1 MNIKGFG
8 LYNIIIM
15 GIPSFFSHIVKNHRT
30 IIKKITEL
38 EKMNNL
44 YLDSNSIIYDCL
56 RSIEYDTDMKFE
68 KKLLKAICSKI
79 DEYINV
85 IEPDHTIL
93 IAFDG
98 VAPVAKLEQQRTRR
112 YKSDL
117 EGKIRKQLNPD
128 SKKSWDTRAITPG
141 TKFMKK
147 LNSYVKKYYH
157 NKEKLYNVDKI
168 IVSGPNEKGEGEH
181 KIFDHIRKYE
191 SQHKKQRTIIY
202 GLDADL
208 IMLALNNLPVA
219 KWIYLY
225 RETPEFIKYIDK
237 NLIPNESYV
246 MDIPELSQTIIKE
259 MNGGLP
265 PNTTQQ
271 KNKLYD
277 YILLCF
283 FLGND
288 FMPHFPSINIR
299 KDGIFKLMAA
309 YRNTIGKKKNLTD
322 GKKIYWDNLYHL
334 IEYLAKE
341 EWGNI
346 KKEYN
351 NRNKLEKRFLPAG
364 TYDEQMERY
373 LHTPTRC
380 RELEH
385 YINPLE
391 SFWEKRYYDVLFDS
405 NDTLAFKRK
414 VSTNFLEGL
423 EWVMKYYTTGCYDWK
438 WCYRFNY
445 PPLLKDLLKFIPR
458 WDINMLEYN
467 DKAVS
472 PEVQLAYVLPKDSLK
487 LLPTKIYVKLLK
499 EKSHLYKDDCELVW
513 AYCKYIW
520 ESHVN
525 LPHIDINDLEEF
537 VENNK

>member
-1 MNIKGFG
+1 
-8 LYNIIIM
+8 M
-15 GIPSFFSHIVKNHRT
+15 GIPSFFSHIVKNHGS
-30 IIKKITEL
+30 IIKKIVEL
-38 EKMNNL
+38 NKKMNNL
-44 YLDSNSIIYDCL
+44 YLDSNSIVYDCL
-56 RSIEYDTDMKFE
+56 RSIKYTRDLQFE
-68 KKLLKAICSKI
+68 KELMQAVCLKI
-79 DEYINV
+79 DEYIKAIKPNN
-85 IEPDHTIL
+85 TIL

-117 EGKIRKQLNPD
+117 ESKIKKQLNLD
-128 SKKSWDTRAITPG
+128 DKKCWDTRAITPG
-141 TKFMKK
+141 TKFMRK
-147 LNSYVKKYYH
+147 LNNYIKKYYH
-157 NKEKLYNVDKI
+157 ANEKKYNVDKI
-168 IVSGPNEKGEGEH
+168 IVSGSDEKGEGEH
-181 KIFDHIRKYE
+181 KIFNHIRKFE
-191 SQHKKQRTIIY
+191 TQHKKQTTIIY

-225 RETPEFIKYIDK
+225 RETPEFITYIDK
-237 NLIPNESYV
+237 NLKPNETYV
-246 MDIPELSQTIIKE
+246 VDIPELSQAIIKE

-265 PNTTQQ
+265 PNNSQQ

-277 YILLCF
+277 YIFLCF

-299 KDGIFKLMAA
+299 KGGIFKLMSA
-309 YRNTIGKKKNLTD
+309 YSNTIGQKKNLTD
-322 GKKIYWDNLYHL
+322 GKKIYWDNLYYF

-341 EWGNI
+341 ELSNI
-346 KKEYN
+346 KKEY
-351 NRNKLEKRFLPAG
+351 RERDKLEKRFLPAN
-364 TYDEQMERY
+364 TFEEQMERY
-373 LHTPTRC
+373 LHTPTRN

-385 YINPLE
+385 YINPHE

-405 NDTLAFKRK
+405 NDTLQFKRK

-423 EWVMKYYTTGCYDWK
+423 EWVMRYYTTGCYDWK

-458 WDINMLEYN
+458 WDISLLKYN

-472 PEVQLAYVLPKDSLK
+472 PEVQLAYVLPKNSLK
-487 LLPTKIYVKLLK
+487 LLPVKIYVKLLK

-513 AYCKYIW
+513 AFCKYVW

-525 LPHIDINDLEEF
+525 LPHIDIYDLERF
-537 VENNK
+537 VENIK

>member
-1 MNIKGFG
+1 
-8 LYNIIIM
+8 M
-15 GIPSFFSHIVKNHRT
+15 GIPSFFSHIVKNHKK
-30 IIKKITEL
+30 IIKKIGEF
-38 EKMNNL
+38 EKTMNNL
-44 YLDSNSIIYDCL
+44 YLDSNSIIYDSL
-56 RSIEYDTDMKFE
+56 RSIEYTKDIQFE
-68 KKLLKAICSKI
+68 KELMLKVCLKI
-79 DEYINV
+79 DEYINT
-85 IEPDHTIL
+85 INPDKTVL

-117 EGKIRKQLNPD
+117 ESKIKKELNPD
-128 SKKSWDTRAITPG
+128 DKKFWDTRAITPG

-147 LNSYVKKYYH
+147 LNSYIKKYYK
-157 NKEKLYNVDKI
+157 NQEKKYNVDEI
-168 IVSGPNEKGEGEH
+168 IVSGSDQKGEGEH
-181 KIFDHIRKYE
+181 KIFNYIRKYE
-191 SQHKKQRTIIY
+191 TRHKQQTTIIY

-225 RETPEFIKYIDK
+225 RETPEFIRYIDK

-246 MDIPELSQTIIKE
+246 LDIPLLSQTIIRE

-265 PNTTQQ
+265 PSNSQQ

-277 YILLCF
+277 YIFLCF

-288 FMPHFPSINIR
+288 FMPHFPSVNIR
-299 KDGIFKLMAA
+299 KDGIFRLMAA

-334 IEYLAKE
+334 VEYLAE
-341 EWGNI
+341 EEATNI

-351 NRNKLEKRFLPAG
+351 SRHKLEKRFLPAD
-364 TYDEQMERY
+364 TFEEQMERY
-373 LHTPTRC
+373 LHTPTRN

-385 YINPLE
+385 YINPNE
-391 SFWEKRYYDVLFDS
+391 PFWEKRYYDVLFDS
-405 NDTLAFKRK
+405 NDSLAFKRK

-445 PPLLKDLLKFIPR
+445 PPLFKDLLKFIPR
-458 WDINMLEYN
+458 WDVSLLTYN

-472 PEVQLAYVLPKDSLK
+472 PEVQLAYVLPKNSLK
-487 LLPTKIYVKLLK
+487 LLPVKIYVKLLK
-499 EKSHLYKDDCELVW
+499 DKNHLYKDDCEMVW
-513 AYCKYIW
+513 AFCKYIW

-525 LPHIDINDLEEF
+525 LPHIDIEELEDF
-537 VENNK
+537 VENIK

>member
-1 MNIKGFG
+1 MNIKEFIV
-8 LYNIIIM
+8 YSIITM

-30 IIKKITEL
+30 IIKKIKDSK
-38 EKMNNL
+38 KMNNL

-56 RSIEYDTDMKFE
+56 RSIKYTSDIQFE
-68 KKLLKAICSKI
+68 KELIHEVCLKI

-85 IEPDHTIL
+85 IKPDITIL

-112 YKSDL
+112 YKSNL
-117 EGKIRKQLNPD
+117 ESKIRKQLNPND
-128 SKKSWDTRAITPG
+128 KKSWDTRAITPG

-147 LNSYVKKYYH
+147 LNTYVKKYYH
-157 NKEKLYNVDKI
+157 NKEKKYNVEKI
-168 IVSGPNEKGEGEH
+168 IVSGSDKRGEGEH
-181 KIFDHIRKYE
+181 KIFDHIREYE
-191 SQHKKQRTIIY
+191 TQHKKQRTIIY

-237 NLIPNESYV
+237 NLKPNESYV

-265 PNTTQQ
+265 PSTLQQ

-277 YILLCF
+277 YIFLCF

-288 FMPHFPSINIR
+288 FMPHFPAINIR
-299 KDGIFKLMAA
+299 KDGIFRLMSA
-309 YRNTIGKKKNLTD
+309 YRNTIGNKRNLTD
-322 GKKIYWDNLYHL
+322 GKKIYWDNLYRL

-341 EWGNI
+341 ERDNI

-351 NRNKLEKRFLPAG
+351 NRNKLERRFLPAN
-364 TYDEQMERY
+364 TFDEQMERY
-373 LHTPTRC
+373 LHTPTRN

-385 YINPLE
+385 YINPNE
-391 SFWEKRYYDVLFDS
+391 SFWEKRYYDVLFNS
-405 NDTLAFKRK
+405 EDTLAFKRK

-458 WDINMLEYN
+458 WDINLLEYN
-467 DKAVS
+467 NKSVS

-487 LLPTKIYVKLLK
+487 LLPVKIYVKLLK
-499 EKSHLYKDDCELVW
+499 EKNHLYKDDCELVW
-513 AYCKYIW
+513 AYCKYVW

-525 LPHIDINDLEEF
+525 LPHIDIDNLEEF
-537 VENNK
+537 VENIK

>member
-1 MNIKGFG
+1 
-8 LYNIIIM
+8 M

-30 IIKKITEL
+30 IIKKIKDTQ
-38 EKMNNL
+38 KMNNL

-56 RSIEYDTDMKFE
+56 RSITYTKDIQFE
-68 KKLLKAICSKI
+68 KELIREVCLKI

-85 IEPDHTIL
+85 IKPDITIL

-112 YKSDL
+112 YKSNL
-117 EGKIRKQLNPD
+117 ESKIRKQLNPND
-128 SKKSWDTRAITPG
+128 KKSWDTRAITPG

-147 LNSYVKKYYH
+147 LNTYVKKYYH
-157 NKEKLYNVDKI
+157 NKEKKYNVEKI
-168 IVSGPNEKGEGEH
+168 IVSGSDKRGEGEH
-181 KIFDHIRKYE
+181 KIFDHIREYE
-191 SQHKKQRTIIY
+191 TQHKKQRTIIY

-237 NLIPNESYV
+237 NLKPNESYV
-246 MDIPELSQTIIKE
+246 IDIPELAQTIIKE

-265 PNTTQQ
+265 PSTLQQ

-277 YILLCF
+277 YIFLCF

-288 FMPHFPSINIR
+288 FMPHFPAINIR
-299 KDGIFKLMAA
+299 KDGIFRLMSA
-309 YRNTIGKKKNLTD
+309 YRNTIGNKRNLTD
-322 GKKIYWDNLYHL
+322 GKKIYWDNLYRL

-341 EWGNI
+341 ERDNI

-351 NRNKLEKRFLPAG
+351 NRNKLERRFLPAD
-364 TYDEQMERY
+364 TFDEQMERY
-373 LHTPTRC
+373 LHTPTRN

-385 YINPLE
+385 YINPNE
-391 SFWEKRYYDVLFDS
+391 SFWEKRYYDVLFNS
-405 NDTLAFKRK
+405 EDTLAFKRK
-414 VSTNFLEGL
+414 ISTNFLEGL

-445 PPLLKDLLKFIPR
+445 PPLLTDLLKFIPR
-458 WDINMLEYN
+458 WDVNLLEYN
-467 DKAVS
+467 DKSVS
-472 PEVQLAYVLPKDSLK
+472 PEVQLSYVLPKDSLK
-487 LLPTKIYVKLLK
+487 LLPVKIYVKLLK

-525 LPHIDINDLEEF
+525 LPHIDIDNLEKF
-537 VENNK
+537 VENIK